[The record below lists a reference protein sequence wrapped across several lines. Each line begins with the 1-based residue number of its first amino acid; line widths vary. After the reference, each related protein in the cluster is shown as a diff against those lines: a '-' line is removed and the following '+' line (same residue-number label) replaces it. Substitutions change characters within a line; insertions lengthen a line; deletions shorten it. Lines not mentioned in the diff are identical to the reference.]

1 MTASGSEGSFGS
13 ACAVSYLIA
22 QNTRIDAMT
31 KPFHP
36 TQWPAGFDPDDP
48 LILMQAALVD
58 RHGELSRPPLL
69 HSHAT
74 GQLVVSIRGV
84 VGLASTEW
92 RTALP
97 PACALWAPPGLLHEG
112 FIGSNSESLYLHIA
126 PEWAQSL
133 PDEPIRIMLSP
144 MVLAMIRH
152 FTQIRAPFS
161 AESHTGRL
169 ARVLLEEI
177 QLAPRLPLNFAP
189 LPYNA
194 KLFCIAEEIVANPTL
209 HRTVDEWSSFI
220 YMSARNFSRLVSRET
235 GMSFGQ
241 WRLRLMMLTATRRLL
256 EGETSEQVAEALGY
270 ETASA
275 FIAAF
280 KRIFGMTPGQ
290 YRSSTLAPYNAIALN

>member
-1 MTASGSEGSFGS
+1 
-13 ACAVSYLIA
+13 
-22 QNTRIDAMT
+22 MT

-36 TQWPAGFDPDDP
+36 TQWPADFDPDDP

-58 RHGELSRPPLL
+58 RYGELSRPPKL

-74 GQLVVSIRGV
+74 GQLVVSILGV
-84 VGLASTEW
+84 VGLASAEW

-97 PACALWAPPGLLHEG
+97 PASALWTPPGLPHEG
-112 FIGSNSESLYLHIA
+112 FIGPHSESLYLHIA
-126 PEWAQSL
+126 PEWACLL

-194 KLFCIAEEIVANPTL
+194 KLFCQLPKQLGRGTWHRLCHVKTFCILSLAEIQAV
-209 HRTVDEWSSFI
+209 V
-220 YMSARNFSRLVSRET
+220 
-235 GMSFGQ
+235 Q
-241 WRLRLMMLTATRRLL
+241 LL
-256 EGETSEQVAEALGY
+256 QHD
-270 ETASA
+270 
-275 FIAAF
+275 
-280 KRIFGMTPGQ
+280 
-290 YRSSTLAPYNAIALN
+290 

>member
-1 MTASGSEGSFGS
+1 MAFR
-13 ACAVSYLIA
+13 AVEA
-22 QNTRIDAMT
+22 DQMVVMRIGIE
-31 KPFHP
+31 F
-36 TQWPAGFDPDDP
+36 
-48 LILMQAALVD
+48 
-58 RHGELSRPPLL
+58 
-69 HSHAT
+69 
-74 GQLVVSIRGV
+74 
-84 VGLASTEW
+84 
-92 RTALP
+92 
-97 PACALWAPPGLLHEG
+97 
-112 FIGSNSESLYLHIA
+112 
-126 PEWAQSL
+126 
-133 PDEPIRIMLSP
+133 
-144 MVLAMIRH
+144 
-152 FTQIRAPFS
+152 FS
-161 AESHTGRL
+161 AFCDSIKRLMTGIALGRFDSHTGRL